1 LPNSE
6 SVVSDHV
13 TASVATV
20 SGLVKGSIERVHLL
34 TQAIE
39 GARGCGRRRRSRCD
53 SDGLGFKNW

>member
-1 LPNSE
+1 
-6 SVVSDHV
+6 VSDHV

-34 TQAIE
+34 TQAME